1 VGTSLVV
8 AVLLGLV
15 VVLLLAVPVAVA
27 FQFHGVE
34 AFTGQVTIRWLF
46 GLVRFRIAVPDV
58 SKSRPRKKKKIEPH
72 ATRPNAKAPKRRAGT
87 NVLAVLRQSAFR
99 TRVLRF
105 VRDFLRAA
113 RLHQLHLRMRVGLG
127 DPADTGRLWA
137 LVGPLSAAAG
147 NLRAMEIRIEPEFI
161 EPVFEFEMRGQF
173 RLIPLQFLALAIAF
187 VLSPPSMRAWCTLRS
202 NHA

>member
-1 VGTSLVV
+1 VSTSLVV
-8 AVLLGLV
+8 VAGLFGL

-27 FQFHGVE
+27 FRFHGVE
-34 AFTGQVTIRWLF
+34 AFAGQVTIRWLF

-58 SKSRPRKKKKIEPH
+58 SKSRPRKKKEIETH
-72 ATRPNAKAPKRRAGT
+72 ATRPNAKAPKRRAGA

-99 TRVLRF
+99 ARVLRF
-105 VRDFLRAA
+105 VRDLLRAA
-113 RLHQLHLRMRVGLG
+113 HLHQLHLQMRVGLG
-127 DPADTGRLWA
+127 DPAETGRLWA
-137 LVGPLSAAAG
+137 LVGPLSAAAR

-161 EPVFEFEMRGQF
+161 DPVFEFEMRGQF

-202 NHA
+202 SHA

>member
-1 VGTSLVV
+1 VSTSLVV
-8 AVLLGLV
+8 VAGLFGLV
-15 VVLLLAVPVAVA
+15 VVLLAVPVAVA

-58 SKSRPRKKKKIEPH
+58 SKSRPRKKKKIETH
-72 ATRPNAKAPKRRAGT
+72 ATGPNAKARKRRAGA
-87 NVLAVLRQSAFR
+87 NVLSVLRQSAFR
-99 TRVLRF
+99 ARVLRF

-113 RLHQLHLRMRVGLG
+113 HLHQLYLQMRVGLG

-161 EPVFEFEMRGQF
+161 EPVFDIEMRGQF

-187 VLSPPSMRAWCTLRS
+187 VLSPPSIRAWRTLRS
-202 NHA
+202 SHA